1 MCACRSAKWRA
12 LVAGALA
19 GQTLL
24 ITGSETRQYSLGTY
38 VLLRGLTLVIR
49 TLNKPGGDPLLR
61 ALLAPTRME

>member
-1 MCACRSAKWRA
+1 M
-12 LVAGALA
+12 A

-49 TLNKPGGDPLLR
+49 TLNKPGGDPRLR